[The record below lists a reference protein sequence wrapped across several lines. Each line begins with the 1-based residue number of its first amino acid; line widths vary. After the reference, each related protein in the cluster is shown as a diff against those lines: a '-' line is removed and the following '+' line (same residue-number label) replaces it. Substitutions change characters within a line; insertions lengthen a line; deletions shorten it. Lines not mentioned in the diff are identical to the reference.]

1 MVNKLAFSN
10 VLRLKFRVVQ
20 KMLDDNLQKV
30 KRAESE
36 GSWDDLDAAL
46 STQTG
51 LKEAEQELAKLLGIV
66 IAR

>member
-1 MVNKLAFSN
+1 
-10 VLRLKFRVVQ
+10 VQ

-30 KRAESE
+30 KRAESD
-36 GSWDDLDAAL
+36 GAWDDLDAAL
-46 STQTG
+46 TTQTG